1 MKLVTTFTLALTTSV
16 IHTANAFVGPQ
27 HLHLQS
33 TNRPNARVAVAPLEA
48 SVQRGG
54 WAAVSGTILGWTLA
68 TQIAT
73 ASVIGTPLPDSGVDS
88 INIQQNYP
96 TTMLSL
102 GAYQPEAGYSSLDM
116 SMPTYKVEEISS
128 AKEERFPDDPV
139 KEEARTAAIKAAEES
154 KAEKEMAQ
162 SKAAYEKRQAGL
174 AKQAEKEQIKA
185 QVAAGRQA
193 IKDAKSTAK

>member
-1 MKLVTTFTLALTTSV
+1 
-16 IHTANAFVGPQ
+16 
-27 HLHLQS
+27 
-33 TNRPNARVAVAPLEA
+33 
-48 SVQRGG
+48 
-54 WAAVSGTILGWTLA
+54 
-68 TQIAT
+68 
-73 ASVIGTPLPDSGVDS
+73 
-88 INIQQNYP
+88 
-96 TTMLSL
+96 MLSL